1 MQDHCSHLFTK
12 LQPPVVPMMCLNMF
26 KGQMISGMWAK
37 SVVFGTSQGDG
48 TILQAVLQ
56 HQKSWKSFGKVGDSR
71 RGAKDAKDGV
81 SWKICSLQIRFIAD
95 WMFRKLLHRNLIK
108 SKKRLRMAT
117 QSFETRFRWKEPTC
131 SPKKSTSENSNWRA
145 LMSNP
150 RRHSKPPNL
159 VPDHPCSC

>member
-37 SVVFGTSQGDG
+37 SVVVGTSQGDG

-108 SKKRLRMAT
+108 SKKTAT
-117 QSFETRFRWKEPTC
+117 HGYAVIRNQIQMEGANMF
-131 SPKKSTSENSNWRA
+131 PKKIHIREQQLESFDEQST
-145 LMSNP
+145 
-150 RRHSKPPNL
+150 PPL
-159 VPDHPCSC
+159 KTPKSRG